1 MTGSKIDKDK
11 YKLPVVQ
18 KYVAEDIKKILIHLE
33 EAGGFDDVVIAT
45 ERRINVKINDVPV
58 FITDRKISKEEVAEF
73 LIALTK
79 DKTADM
85 GVSGGSELDD
95 SLSIKVPGKRGEYY
109 RYRLNASAF
118 TIPYRNRGIAI
129 TLRSIKTDIPPLEK
143 IGMSTDLADALMP
156 RQGLVLVA
164 GETGSGKSTS
174 LASGLKYRVL
184 RDPDEVG
191 VWVLTY
197 EAPIEYVHDY
207 DCPNGSLIIQASVDE
222 RRGDTSTFYSGL
234 RNALRRSPGI
244 ILIGEIRDFDT
255 VDIAVHASSSGH
267 LCLGTVHANTVAGV
281 FGRLANYYPSQ
292 VQQAKLH
299 QILDNSRAILV
310 QYLAQKVGGGRLAL
324 REFLPLHSEVRNEI
338 SEKVSEQGL
347 SHLVEIVNAAVDK
360 YGFSMQSSAEK
371 AFADGLISAIE
382 KRKII
387 SGI

>member
-1 MTGSKIDKDK
+1 MNGSKIDKDK

-95 SLSIKVPGKRGEYY
+95 SLSIKVPNKRGEYY

-156 RQGLVLVA
+156 RQGMVLVA
-164 GETGSGKSTS
+164 GETGSGKSTT

-184 RDPDEVG
+184 RDSDEVG

-207 DCPNGSLIIQASVDE
+207 ECPNGSLIIQASVDE

-292 VQQAKLH
+292 IQQAKLH

-338 SEKVSEQGL
+338 SEKVSEQGV
-347 SHLVEIVNAAVDK
+347 SNLVEIVNSAVDK

-371 AFADGLISAIE
+371 AFAEGLISAIE